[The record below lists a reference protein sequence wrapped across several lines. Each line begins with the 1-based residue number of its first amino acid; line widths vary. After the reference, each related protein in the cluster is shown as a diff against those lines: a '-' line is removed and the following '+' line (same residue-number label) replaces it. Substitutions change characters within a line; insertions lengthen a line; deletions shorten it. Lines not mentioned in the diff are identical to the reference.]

1 MVVWIILGI
10 NRAFVFMNNTKLD
23 VIATNLAREWVEM
36 MYNIRDTNWRKYSGE
51 KDKYWAYLWTWND
64 TEYDWFN
71 NWLYVLQENVD
82 VNGNNYIKPELL
94 IHGYD
99 YVHSGYF
106 DYSVYTPSNFDE
118 IALPCYDDVDKFFD
132 DDMCVEQFSVNTSST
147 TSKSVSIRNM
157 SKVSFTWNYSYFSW
171 VDRMVWNVQELI
183 DWWNIEFYRILR
195 VYEGIRK
202 NEDHPKHMLWHDEY
216 PRVYNRNNELIPKE
230 LHFCVKVFYRNPW
243 WKHAKE
249 LCSVMTN
256 FME

>member
-64 TEYDWFN
+64 GEYDWFN
-71 NWLYVLQENVD
+71 NWLYVLHENTD

-99 YVHSGYF
+99 YVHSDWYF
-106 DYSVYTPSNFDE
+106 NYQTTADSKFEET
-118 IALPCYDDVDKFFD
+118 ALPCYDDVDEFFD
-132 DDMCVEQFSVNTSST
+132 DDKCVEQFEANAASNVLKN
-147 TSKSVSIRNM
+147 VSIRNM

-195 VYEGIRK
+195 VYEGIHK
-202 NEDHPKHMLWHDEY
+202 NEETPNKQLGHHEYSSDDE
-216 PRVYNRNNELIPKE
+216 EPKE
-230 LHFCVKVFYRNPW
+230 LHFCVKVFYRNAW